1 MATYHIDL
9 VNGDDANDG
18 STWALA
24 KKYPILTGTSSD
36 PTINKFA
43 KTPVTSLGQNAQ
55 WTNLSQDI
63 VLTTALTTQIE
74 DAIGNT
80 WTLSA
85 NVTGAADTS
94 RKLGASCQR
103 LNLLAGFTTG
113 KIAYKTLPGTLDLS
127 AFQNI
132 SFWARISNITYGNN
146 RQFRICLCSDASGD
160 TIVDSLPFTLFN
172 YSTIQP
178 FLLENGAAL
187 GSSINSIALY
197 CDVSTGLAVTIYLN
211 HIFACNNLHLLSLIG
226 KGSAQR
232 TEFFEIQSIVG
243 TTIKIDSGEFIST
256 ASRGYWGTT
265 ESVETFIRQ
274 CYIAPNSTT
283 AFIYISTISRYVDFL
298 GGFNTITDEQDGE
311 TWIERNN
318 INVGIFSIGA
328 NLCNH
333 SIENFGLTRCSTAIT
348 ITFFKNIKNIQST
361 SGTIQIKTQIGTDGI
376 IDGIISNNN
385 TSNVQLW
392 QGIMSNIS
400 NITVNSHI
408 ISSHALII
416 SVNNCNIENIECNN
430 HNYFGPVL
438 SAPADGTPQGM
449 SNYIKNMTAKNS
461 VYLNL
466 RVLSYDNVFENLD
479 VPELM
484 FINARTI
491 IRNSN
496 AVPADSGSAY
506 YDLFEF
512 NRDKVVGAYRQ
523 YYSKTEYLEW
533 QTAIKHGTEPG
544 AWKSVGNTSNFQS
557 MLYAWKIAEIAV
569 EEGVQIT
576 VRAWIYGPNAGAPN
590 IAAGQLMI
598 RTFKSPAIDSDYIE
612 YVDRDNKWHEVGITL
627 VPDRSGVIT
636 LEFSNIHTFYIGSIS
651 MT

>member
-9 VNGDDANDG
+9 INGNDANDG

-24 KKYPILTGTSSD
+24 KKYPILTGSAAD

-74 DAIGNT
+74 DAVGNT

-94 RKLGASCQR
+94 RKLGASRQR
-103 LNLLAGFTTG
+103 INIGAAFTTG
-113 KIAYKTLPGTLDLS
+113 KIAYKTLPSTLDLS
-127 AFQNI
+127 AYQKV
-132 SFWARISNITYGNN
+132 SFWGQTSNIAQANG
-146 RQFRICLCSDASGD
+146 RQLRICLCSDANGN
-160 TIVDSLPFTLFN
+160 TIVDSLPFTEFN
-172 YSTIQP
+172 YSNIQP
-178 FLLENGAAL
+178 FVLAKGSAL

-197 CDVSTGLAVTIYLN
+197 CDAATGTAHSIYLN
-211 HIFACNNLHLLSLIG
+211 HIIACNNLHLLSLIG

-256 ASRGYWGTT
+256 ASRGYWGVT
-265 ESVETFIRQ
+265 ESVETFIRE

-283 AFIYISTISRYVDFL
+283 GFITVSTAYRYVDFL
-298 GGFNTITDEQDGE
+298 GGFNAVTDEQDGE

-318 INVGIFSIGA
+318 TNVDVFSLGA
-328 NLCNH
+328 NYSEHN
-333 SIENFGLTRCSTAIT
+333 IENFGIARCRSAFILS
-348 ITFFKNIKNIQST
+348 FMKNVKNLQTT
-361 SGTIQIKTQIGTDGI
+361 SGTIQVNSQTSVDGI

-385 TSNVQLW
+385 LKNVTIGYQVKS
-392 QGIMSNIS
+392 IIKNIV
-400 NITVNSHI
+400 VNSHI
-408 ISSHALII
+408 ISSHPLII
-416 SVNNCNIENIECNN
+416 NASNCLLENIECNN
-430 HNYFGPVL
+430 HNYFGPII
-438 SAPADGTPQGM
+438 SAPVDGAPYGM

-466 RVLSYDNVFENLD
+466 RVLSYDNIFENLD
-479 VPELM
+479 VPELII
-484 FINARTI
+484 INARTI

-496 AVPADSGSAY
+496 AVPTDSSSSY

-512 NRDKVVGAYRQ
+512 NRDKVIGAYRQ

-544 AWKSVGNTSNFQS
+544 SWKSVGNTSNFQS

-569 EEGVQIT
+569 EAGVQIT
-576 VRAWIYGPNAGAPN
+576 VRAWIYGPSSGAPLN
-590 IAAGQLMI
+590 AVGNLMI

-612 YVDRDNKWHEVGITL
+612 YVYPDDKWHEVGITL
-627 VPDRSGVIT
+627 VPERSGVIT
-636 LEFSNIHTFYIGSIS
+636 LEFTNIHIFYIGSIS
-651 MT
+651 TT